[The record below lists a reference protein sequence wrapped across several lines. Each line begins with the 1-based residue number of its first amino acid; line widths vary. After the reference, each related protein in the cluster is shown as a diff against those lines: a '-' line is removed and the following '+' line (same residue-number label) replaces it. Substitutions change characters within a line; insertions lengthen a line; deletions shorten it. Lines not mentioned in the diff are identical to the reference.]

1 MKFTNLYLIRLIFPL
16 IVFSSL
22 IGCKMNTTDQQT
34 ATLDQSRLIAWCIVP
49 YDSQERGPAER
60 VNMLQKLGF
69 GSYAYDWRTKHL
81 DSFSEEIKL
90 ARQSDIEISAVWM
103 WIDGNADTTGKLS
116 GDNERLLHII
126 QESGL
131 QTEIWLGIN
140 HNFFD
145 DTSDEPERIRK
156 AGEFITYL
164 QQRIAPLDCSL
175 ALYNHGD
182 WFGDPENQL
191 KIINSLDKPD
201 AVGIVY
207 NFHHGHQ
214 QVDKF
219 AELLDQMLP
228 YLSAVNLNG
237 MRVEGPKILP
247 IGEGEREAQMI
258 AELLQAG
265 YDGPIGILGHV
276 EDEDVALVLQ
286 RNLDG
291 LAMITSSLNESK

>member
-1 MKFTNLYLIRLIFPL
+1 MEFNHNYFRIFYLLIICSLLNCNPASTNRQKAINDHDRLL
-16 IVFSSL
+16 
-22 IGCKMNTTDQQT
+22 
-34 ATLDQSRLIAWCIVP
+34 AWCIVP
-49 YDSQERGPAER
+49 FDSQEREPAER
-60 VNMLQKLGF
+60 IQMLQDLGF

-81 DSFSEEIKL
+81 DSFSDEIKL

-103 WIDGNADTTGKLS
+103 WIDGNADALNKLS
-116 GDNERLLHII
+116 RDNEKLLQII
-126 QESGL
+126 QDSGL

-145 DTSDEPERIRK
+145 DTPDKPERIRK
-156 AGEFITYL
+156 ASEFISFL
-164 QQRIAPLDCSL
+164 QQRIAPLNCRL

-191 KIINSLDKPD
+191 KIINSLDKPAD
-201 AVGIVY
+201 VGIVY

-258 AELLQAG
+258 AELLRSD

-291 LAMITSSLNESK
+291 LAKIMANLNENK